1 MTTPSSSARRLRWLT
16 LGLLLAGLALAA
28 PGFAGEGAEG
38 CGDGCPY
45 HAKGDRHGMPG
56 GPGWGPGGFIEH
68 HAEALGIDDATL
80 AEIRAIEES
89 SRENGKALSEARRA
103 AQDDLRA
110 LLDQD
115 EPDRDAVMAK
125 VDAIG
130 ELETKQHR
138 ERVSTML
145 AIHDKLSAEQRAEL
159 KTLREEMRDAHEGMR
174 KHHGMHGH
182 DGGKMG
188 CQDEAAGADEEA

>member
-1 MTTPSSSARRLRWLT
+1 MTTPTSSARRLRWLA

-28 PGFAGEGAEG
+28 PGFAGDGPEG
-38 CGDGCPY
+38 CDHGCPY
-45 HAKGDRHGMPG
+45 HAMGA
-56 GPGWGPGGFIEH
+56 GPGPHHGPGFGPGGFIEH
-68 HAEALGIDDATL
+68 HAEMLGIDDATL

-115 EPDRDAVMAK
+115 EPDRDAVMAQ
-125 VDAIG
+125 VETIG
-130 ELETKQHR
+130 DLETKQHK

-159 KTLREEMRDAHEGMR
+159 KTLREEMRDSHEGMR
-174 KHHGMHGH
+174 KHHGMRGH
-182 DGGKMG
+182 HGGKLG
-188 CQDEAAGADEEA
+188 CEDAAAGADEEA